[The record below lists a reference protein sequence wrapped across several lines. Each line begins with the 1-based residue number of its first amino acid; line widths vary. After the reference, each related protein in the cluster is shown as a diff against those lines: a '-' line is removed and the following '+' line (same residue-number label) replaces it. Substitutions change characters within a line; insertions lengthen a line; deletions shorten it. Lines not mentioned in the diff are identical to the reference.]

1 MKNKHESNQKI
12 IFVYNAESGIAN
24 ALLDYGKKYIQ
35 PDKYD
40 CQLCMVTYGALG
52 MKKDWKGFV
61 KSLPYPTRFLHKD
74 EFLKQYRNKEITF
87 PTVLL
92 QKDNQLKV
100 LLGAKDFANI
110 NNLESLKQTLKQK
123 LAVQ

>member
-1 MKNKHESNQKI
+1 MNKHESNQNI
-12 IFVYNAESGIAN
+12 IFVYNAKSGIAN

-40 CQLCMVTYGALG
+40 CQLCMVTYGVFG
-52 MKKDWKGFV
+52 MKKDWKDFV

-74 EFLKQYRNKEITF
+74 EFLKQYDNTDITF

-92 QKDNQLKV
+92 SENRQLRV
-100 LLGAKDFANI
+100 LISAKDFADI
-110 NNLESLKQTLKQK
+110 KTLESLKQAVKQK
-123 LAVQ
+123 IALQ